1 MNIKIYTMPHCDK
14 CKEIKEYLS
23 GMGIEEVDL
32 GEAEGVAEIRKISF
46 FNPYTANHKG
56 KNLEHIVDLAN
67 PRGAINKLRVTL
79 RSEIVLIMFL

>member
-32 GEAEGVAEIRKISF
+32 GEAEGVAEIRKIY
-46 FNPYTANHKG
+46 PKIKDKITRKDGQLPIPLVIIGEKVAH
-56 KNLEHIVDLAN
+56 
-67 PRGAINKLRVTL
+67 TL
-79 RSEIVLIMFL
+79 IEVKEALK